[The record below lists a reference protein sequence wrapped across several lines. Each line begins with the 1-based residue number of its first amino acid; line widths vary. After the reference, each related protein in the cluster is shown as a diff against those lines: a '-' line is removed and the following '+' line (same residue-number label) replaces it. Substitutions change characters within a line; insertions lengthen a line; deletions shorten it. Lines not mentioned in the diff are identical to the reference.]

1 MMYICDILEGQVQE
15 DRADSVAGDTGEG
28 GTEQKL
34 WTWDVERCEQI
45 WAGLIRSGLL
55 IDFDYATVLD
65 QTFPVVPGDRTVS
78 PSRSPISLC
87 INFV

>member
-1 MMYICDILEGQVQE
+1 MMYVCDIPEGQVQE
-15 DRADSVAGDTGEG
+15 DRADSVAGDSGEG

-34 WTWDVERCEQI
+34 RTWDVERCEQI
-45 WAGLIRSGLL
+45 RAGLICSGLL
-55 IDFDYATVLD
+55 INFDYATVLD

-78 PSRSPISLC
+78 PSQSPISLC